1 MLEKFRKA
9 LRNWATK
16 VYIDITGS
24 PLKQGENLAPQGEA
38 ASDPAMSELLCRAAA
53 EGAVLL
59 ENDGTLPLKDKFA
72 LFGRTQADSF
82 YTGYGSGGDVIK
94 PYQVSILEGI
104 LKERGLAPDLELL
117 ETYRK
122 WAKEHPVDHGYWG
135 NWPLNYPEM
144 PLTED
149 FVKGVAARAETAVV
163 VLGRAAGEDRDCLLQ
178 EGSYYLKAEE
188 RNMLALAKKYFK
200 KLVVLLNIGNVIDFS
215 WVDEFAPNAVLLLW
229 QGGMETG
236 NACAKLLSGTVSPSG
251 KLSMTIAKR
260 YEDYPASNFGDAS
273 HTDYTED
280 IYVGYRYFETFA
292 KEKVRYPFGYG
303 LSYTAFSVD
312 PSLTYAQQGAEICV
326 KVKNTGNCAGRCVV
340 EAYVQK
346 PFGKDGNP
354 KRELVGFYK
363 TGLLPAGGEEEAVIP
378 VPVYR
383 VTTYDEETSSEVLL
397 GGEYVFFAGEDVR
410 SAKEAGRVTTEG
422 RVLRHLAERGAPRMP
437 FPRLPCG
444 RQGRGICARP
454 SSRAAR
460 KIGRQGGDGGFH
472 PAREPVGS
480 AHGALHLRGCESG
493 KSAPPRLCF
502 SALL

>member
-24 PLKQGENLAPQGEA
+24 PLKQVAPQGEA

-94 PYQVSILEGI
+94 PYQVSIAEGI
-104 LKERGLAPDLELL
+104 LKERGLAPDAELL
-117 ETYRK
+117 EAYRK

-200 KLVVLLNIGNVIDFS
+200 KLVVLLNIGNIIDFS
-215 WVDEFAPNAVLLLW
+215 WVDEFSPNAVLLLW

-236 NACAKLLSGTVSPSG
+236 NACAKLLSGEVSPSG

-273 HTDYTED
+273 HTSTS
-280 IYVGYRYFETFA
+280 A
-292 KEKVRYPFGYG
+292 
-303 LSYTAFSVD
+303 TAISKRSQRRRCAI
-312 PSLTYAQQGAEICV
+312 PSA
-326 KVKNTGNCAGRCVV
+326 TG
-340 EAYVQK
+340 
-346 PFGKDGNP
+346 
-354 KRELVGFYK
+354 
-363 TGLLPAGGEEEAVIP
+363 
-378 VPVYR
+378 
-383 VTTYDEETSSEVLL
+383 
-397 GGEYVFFAGEDVR
+397 
-410 SAKEAGRVTTEG
+410 
-422 RVLRHLAERGAPRMP
+422 
-437 FPRLPCG
+437 
-444 RQGRGICARP
+444 
-454 SSRAAR
+454 
-460 KIGRQGGDGGFH
+460 
-472 PAREPVGS
+472 
-480 AHGALHLRGCESG
+480 
-493 KSAPPRLCF
+493 
-502 SALL
+502 